1 MITHKKTERGYFHK
15 TLIIDIET
23 VPLSYDWNML
33 PDALKNHWLH
43 KMNFLQLKD
52 EEKADPDIVFRERAG
67 IYSEFGKI
75 VCIGMGY
82 INQQN
87 GVETIRLKS
96 LQHDDEKELLTA
108 FCQTIEHFR
117 EQNKEII
124 FCGHNIKEFDIPYIC
139 RRMLINGISL
149 PACLDLGGLKPWQ
162 VSHQD
167 TLELW
172 RFGDYKNYVSLDL
185 LAQVL
190 GVPSSKSD
198 MDGSQVAAAYWQHG
212 DLNRISEYCL
222 RDVYT
227 TALVYMKLKG
237 WKEALPEAV
246 YAS

>member
-33 PDALKNHWLH
+33 PETLKVHWLH
-43 KMNFLQLKD
+43 KMNFLQLSD
-52 EEKADPDIVFRERAG
+52 EEKSDPAAVFRERAG

-82 INQQN
+82 VNRQN
-87 GVETIRLKS
+87 GTENIRLKS
-96 LQHDDEKELLTA
+96 IQNDDEKELLLA
-108 FCQTIEHFR
+108 FCQMIEHFK
-117 EQNKEII
+117 EQHKEIV

-139 RRMLINGISL
+139 RRMLINGIGL
-149 PACLDLGGLKPWQ
+149 PSCLDLGGLKPWQ

-185 LAQVL
+185 LAHVL

-198 MDGSQVAAAYWQHG
+198 IDGSQVAATYWKEG
-212 DLNRISEYCL
+212 DLSRIADYCL

-227 TALVYMKLKG
+227 TAMVYMKLKG
-237 WKEALPEAV
+237 WKDTLPEAV
-246 YAS
+246 YA

>member
-1 MITHKKTERGYFHK
+1 MITHKKIDSMHFHK

-23 VPLSYDWNML
+23 VPLTDDWFSL
-33 PDALKNHWLH
+33 PEGLRNHWTH
-43 KMNFLQLKD
+43 KMNFLHLSD
-52 EEKADPDIVFRERAG
+52 EQMQNPAAVFSDRAG

-82 INQQN
+82 ISKQD
-87 GVETIRLKS
+87 GKEVVRLKS
-96 LQHDDEKELLTA
+96 LSNDDESALLHE
-108 FCQTIEHFR
+108 FCKTLAHFK
-117 EQNKEII
+117 EQNKEVI

-139 RRMLINGISL
+139 RRMLING
-149 PACLDLGGLKPWQ
+149 LDLPECLNISGLKPWQ

-172 RFGDYKNYVSLDL
+172 RFGDYKSYVSLDL

-190 GVPSSKSD
+190 QVPSSKSD
-198 MDGSQVAAAYWQHG
+198 INGSQVGSTYWQEK
-212 DLNRISEYCL
+212 DLERIAQYCL

-237 WKEALPEAV
+237 WKEDFPEAV
-246 YAS
+246 YV

>member
-1 MITHKKTERGYFHK
+1 MITHEKIERAYFHK

-23 VPLSYDWNML
+23 VPLLYDWNML
-33 PDALKNHWLH
+33 PDALKMHWMH
-43 KMNFLQLKD
+43 KMNFLQLSD
-52 EEKADPDIVFRERAG
+52 LEKTNPGSVFQERAG

-82 INQQN
+82 ISVQQEPKI
-87 GVETIRLKS
+87 VRLKS
-96 LQHDDEKELLTA
+96 IKNDDEKELLTE
-108 FCQTIEHFR
+108 FCKTIEHFR
-117 EQNKEII
+117 EHNKDII

-139 RRMLINGISL
+139 RRMLINGMAL
-149 PACLDLGGLKPWQ
+149 PECLNLSGLKPWQ
-162 VSHQD
+162 VPHQD

-172 RFGDYKNYVSLDL
+172 RFGDYKSYVSLDL

-198 MDGSQVAAAYWQHG
+198 IDGSMVASTYWKDK
-212 DLNRISEYCL
+212 DLDRIAQYCL

-237 WKEALPEAV
+237 WKEAFPEPV
-246 YAS
+246 YV

>member
-1 MITHKKTERGYFHK
+1 MITHKKIESVHFHK

-33 PDALKNHWLH
+33 PVPLQNHWIH
-43 KMNFLQLKD
+43 KMNFMHLTE
-52 EEKADPDIVFRERAG
+52 EEKADPEAVFKDRAG

-82 INQQN
+82 ITRQ
-87 GVETIRLKS
+87 GETEVIRLKS
-96 LQHDDEKELLTA
+96 MQNDDERELLLE
-108 FCQTIEHFR
+108 FCRTIEHFA
-117 EQNKEII
+117 ESNKEVI

-139 RRMLINGISL
+139 RRMLINGIML
-149 PACLDLGGLKPWQ
+149 PASLNIGGLKPWQ
-162 VSHQD
+162 VTHQD

-185 LAQVL
+185 LANVL
-190 GVPSSKSD
+190 EVPSSKAD
-198 MDGSQVAAAYWQHG
+198 IDGSQVAAAYWLDK
-212 DLNRISEYCL
+212 DLGRIAAYCL

-237 WKEALPEAV
+237 WTGAFPEALYV
-246 YAS
+246 